1 MEKHKL
7 QAEKRKV
14 LGRKVKKIRKEG
26 VLPANIYGKGVKSLS
41 IQLPVKNFLKVY
53 EEAGETG
60 IIELSVD
67 EEKYPVLVHNLQL
80 HPVTSQ
86 PLHVDFHHI
95 SLTEKVKATVPL
107 VTIGEAPAVA
117 QKLGLL
123 LTPISEIE
131 VEALPGDLP
140 EKIELDISLLKEVG
154 QELKVSDLKVNEKVI
169 ILADPNLVVVKIG
182 ELVTEEAKKILEEE
196 KAAAE
201 AASAEAAAEKGEAPP
216 AEGAPPAGE
225 AAGVPEA
232 APPEE
237 KAPASGAAEQKP
249 AQAPVKPT
257 EEKK

>member
-86 PLHVDFHHI
+86 PLHVDFHRV

-237 KAPASGAAEQKP
+237 KAPVSGAAEQKP